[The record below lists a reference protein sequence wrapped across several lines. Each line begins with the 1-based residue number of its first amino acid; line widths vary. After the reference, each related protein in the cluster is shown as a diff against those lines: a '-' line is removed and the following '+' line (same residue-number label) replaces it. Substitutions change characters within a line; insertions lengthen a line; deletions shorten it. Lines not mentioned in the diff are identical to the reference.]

1 MVWGFGYGVRGWS
14 FYGGIWS
21 DQKLRRWWFHG
32 SLVVAAAA
40 AAASSTWCKD
50 SWVMSAISCLCCLS
64 PSIAFHA
71 FAVIR
76 DFIQELLQTSF
87 LHWILGV
94 FKKLSGLHSSWN
106 GEIAPTPLGASLRFV
121 RNVLEEDGLW
131 TSSYGDLRSTKSHL
145 HHTITS
151 SVVTSGRD
159 T

>member
-32 SLVVAAAA
+32 SLVVVAAA

-76 DFIQELLQTSF
+76 DSKNYFRPLSCIEFLVSSRSFRVYTLLETERLHQPHLVHHCALCVMFWKRMDCEHRATVILEALNRIFI
-87 LHWILGV
+87 
-94 FKKLSGLHSSWN
+94 
-106 GEIAPTPLGASLRFV
+106 TP
-121 RNVLEEDGLW
+121 
-131 TSSYGDLRSTKSHL
+131 
-145 HHTITS
+145 
-151 SVVTSGRD
+151 
-159 T
+159 

>member
-40 AAASSTWCKD
+40 AASSTWCKD

-76 DFIQELLQTSF
+76 DSKNYFRLVLALNSWCLQEACGSTLF
-87 LHWILGV
+87 L
-94 FKKLSGLHSSWN
+94 KRRDCTN
-106 GEIAPTPLGASLRFV
+106 PTWCTLRFV

-151 SVVTSGRD
+151 SVITSGRD